1 MLPWLL
7 IATVVGVGVWMGVD
21 YLGRTGPEA
30 QRAVTDSPSPTKAS
44 EPSASD
50 TELETPAPAHTP
62 PDVEVEKTPEH
73 SKTRLIT
80 EGITVQVLNGT
91 ADPEAGEAMAE
102 RLRGLGF
109 NVVAVEFSS
118 TNYKETTVFWS
129 VPESQ
134 DAAEALAERFGW
146 ASDLKPGNLA
156 DTVSMHVVVGKDE
169 V

>member
-21 YLGRTGPEA
+21 YLGRGGSEP
-30 QRAVTDSPSPTKAS
+30 QRAVSDSPSS
-44 EPSASD
+44 VEPSESSPSD
-50 TELETPAPAHTP
+50 TGSETPVVVETSPTP
-62 PDVEVEKTPEH
+62 KETRTRPPK
-73 SKTRLIT
+73 KRLIT

-129 VPESQ
+129 VPDSQ

-146 ASDLKPGNLA
+146 ASDLKPENLA